1 MCEAGLCVV
10 VIFWFEVRCIKHYEK
25 LFGIILLAT
34 MANDQF
40 RLCLNFSMHMMDIQL
55 LGTVFI
61 IS

>member
-1 MCEAGLCVV
+1 MV

-40 RLCLNFSMHMMDIQL
+40 RLCLDFSMHMMDIQL